1 MKKAAAAIGLIL
13 AATLVCAMC
22 YAAGF
27 IQGYET
33 GQQIVLLPYIDTW
46 R

>member
-1 MKKAAAAIGLIL
+1 MKKAAFGIGLIL
-13 AATLVCAMC
+13 AVILACAVC

-33 GQQIVLLPYIDTW
+33 GQQIALLPYINTW

>member
-1 MKKAAAAIGLIL
+1 MKKAATVIGLIL
-13 AATLVCAMC
+13 GVILACAMC

-27 IQGYET
+27 IEGYET
-33 GQQIVLLPYIDTW
+33 GQQIALLPYINTG

>member
-1 MKKAAAAIGLIL
+1 MKKAGVTIGLIL
-13 AATLVCAMC
+13 AAILVCAMC

-33 GQQIVLLPYIDTW
+33 GQQIALLPYINTW